1 MTAFLYYLHLDAEL
15 EKWWWGRGGGWR
27 GGEHG
32 GGPTPTLD
40 SNVDGRDFH
49 DVRRRLVLLV
59 VVAAGLRWS
68 PLMVS
73 GKIPKHVNPRQK
85 K

>member
-1 MTAFLYYLHLDAEL
+1 MVVGS
-15 EKWWWGRGGGWR
+15 WWGLGG
-27 GGEHG
+27 GGEHS

>member
-15 EKWWWGRGGGWR
+15 EKWWWGRVGWGGGGR
-27 GGEHG
+27 EREHS

-59 VVAAGLRWS
+59 VVAAGKWE
-68 PLMVS
+68 
-73 GKIPKHVNPRQK
+73 NPEARQSK
-85 K
+85 AKNKS